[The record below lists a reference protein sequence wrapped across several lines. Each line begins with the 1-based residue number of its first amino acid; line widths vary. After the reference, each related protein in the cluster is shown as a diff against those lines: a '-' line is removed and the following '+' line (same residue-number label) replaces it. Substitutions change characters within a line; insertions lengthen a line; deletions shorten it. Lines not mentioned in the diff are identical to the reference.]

1 MIASA
6 SSIPSLPLKK
16 HMPYVKINYA
26 YLDSAHDAMAIH
38 KYFHEEKIHAYINFG
53 RVAKPDIREGFHLDK
68 NFRPICPAG
77 YRMHREGND
86 YKLMRIKFTFPLA
99 IRKDN
104 TRICKCENPCTNAK
118 SGAIVYLSRKDN
130 PRLFTTPSR
139 DSSEWHSEYSKRS
152 SVERANKFMKVDCL
166 LEHGLPSYF

>member
-1 MIASA
+1 M
-6 SSIPSLPLKK
+6 KK

-26 YLDSAHDAMAIH
+26 YLYSAHDAMAIH
-38 KYFHEEKIHAYINFG
+38 KYFHEEKIHAYINLG

-68 NFRPICPAG
+68 NFRPICPSG